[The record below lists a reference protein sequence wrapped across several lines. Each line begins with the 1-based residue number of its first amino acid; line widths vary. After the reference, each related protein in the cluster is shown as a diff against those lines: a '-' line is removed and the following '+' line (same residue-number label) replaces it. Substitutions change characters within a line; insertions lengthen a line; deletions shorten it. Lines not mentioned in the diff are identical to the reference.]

1 MDDLEQEPILVN
13 EITGSESMNSNWKMA
28 NKVTPETGD
37 VRKKVFFKEHSSSL
51 DEDNSFINDPHYI
64 DKFDLDGKTIIKK
77 DYSFSDED
85 DEQISPNVKIN
96 GRMVGHLRDSM

>member
-1 MDDLEQEPILVN
+1 
-13 EITGSESMNSNWKMA
+13 MA

-96 GRMVGHLRDSM
+96 GRMVGHLRDSMSRFLIIIYSKFTTRRPSTNRPT